1 MIRTDFQYKMTQLC
15 RKKIWEV
22 HVYIYP
28 KLWIFSVSI
37 FPKLFGCGIQ
47 SSILSVIKMEAI
59 WVYMLKNQHI

>member
-47 SSILSVIKMEAI
+47 SSHKDGGNVGLHVEKSTYLI
-59 WVYMLKNQHI
+59 